1 MDENLSAPLHSEQPE
16 EKKKR
21 GRPPKAA
28 TENLEMKA
36 APQTPPEEEKVAI
49 RLTHDYW
56 HHETGD
62 RHKAGSVIEL
72 PKKWAKSIVD
82 GKKADLTIAW

>member
-1 MDENLSAPLHSEQPE
+1 MDENLSEPLHSEQPE

-28 TENLEMKA
+28 AVVETA
-36 APQTPPEEEKVAI
+36 TPPEEEKVAI

-56 HHETGD
+56 HYETGE
-62 RHKAGSVIEL
+62 RLKAGSVIEL

-82 GKKADLTIAW
+82 GKKAELTIAW

>member
-1 MDENLSAPLHSEQPE
+1 MDENLSKPLHSDQPE

-28 TENLEMKA
+28 TEDVKMKA

-56 HHETGD
+56 HYETGD

-72 PKKWAKSIVD
+72 PKKWAKPIVD
-82 GKKADLTIAW
+82 GKKAELTIDW